1 MYIYHPEGIHY
12 TPPDEECI
20 RHAAVSG
27 QILQGICIKCDE
39 NHNLFVDL
47 GGTVGVV
54 PKDETTANK
63 VHIHSI
69 MSRVGKPVCFQIMGF
84 DINGYPI
91 LSRKAA
97 QEKVLDFILENL
109 HPGDVIPAIVQN
121 PASFG
126 VFCDIGCGV
135 TALMRIGRCCVS
147 RLENTAHLYRCG
159 QLLYAAILQ
168 IDKANRRI
176 ELTGREV
183 LGTWDDNAALFQSGQ
198 TVTGIVRS
206 ILPYGIFVELTPNL
220 SGLAEPQ
227 PGLKVGDWI
236 SVYIR
241 SIQPEKHKIK
251 LSIIEILQMEPPQ
264 KTLPYFI
271 TEGHLDK
278 WEYYPQSNTVTYF

>member
-1 MYIYHPEGIHY
+1 MNFYHPEGMHY
-12 TPPDEECI
+12 SPPDEESI
-20 RHAAVSG
+20 RHAAVGG
-27 QILQGICIKCDE
+27 QILQGICTKCDE

-47 GGTVGVV
+47 GETVGVIR
-54 PKDETTANK
+54 KEETTANRIH
-63 VHIHSI
+63 VHSI
-69 MSRVGKPVCFQIMGF
+69 MSKVGKPVCFQVMGF
-84 DINGYPI
+84 DNKGNPI

-97 QEKVLDFILENL
+97 QERALDFILENL
-109 HPGDVIPAIVQN
+109 QPGDIIPAVVQN

-147 RLENTAHLYRCG
+147 RLENTAQLYRCG

-168 IDKANRRI
+168 IDKENRRI
-176 ELTGREV
+176 ELTGREL
-183 LGTWDDNAALFQSGQ
+183 LGTWEDNAALFQNGQ
-198 TVTGIVRS
+198 TVTGVVRS

-227 PGLKVGDWI
+227 PGLNVGDRVSI
-236 SVYIR
+236 YIR

-251 LSIIEILQMEPPQ
+251 LTILEVLKTEPIQ

-271 TEGHLDK
+271 TEGHLDR
-278 WEYYPQSNTVTYF
+278 WEYYPQSKTVTYF